1 MAPAAVK
8 TRARPQDPL
17 GDQASALAVVA
28 GDQRC
33 AAPETARISSSRGVQ
48 GPLRV
53 VQVSPS
59 SAQKSARPAKK
70 VRYLLPN
77 TGRGYQD
84 LRDTL

>member
-1 MAPAAVK
+1 MIRHRPWLRWPA
-8 TRARPQDPL
+8 TSGARRQ
-17 GDQASALAVVA
+17 
-28 GDQRC
+28 
-33 AAPETARISSSRGVQ
+33 ETARISSSLGVQ